1 MTTHEIRKDLNLT
14 QAEFAYRFNIPLG
27 TVRNW
32 DARGCM
38 PIYIYNILSEY
49 KSILNLCLDLES
61 EFSKAREIYEN
72 VSERDDFHIAAL
84 DTYYDSIDW
93 NL

>member
-1 MTTHEIRKDLNLT
+1 MTSHEIRKDLNLT
-14 QAEFAYRFNIPLG
+14 QEEFAYRFNIPLG

-49 KSILNLCLDLES
+49 KSILNLCTDLES
-61 EFSKAREIYEN
+61 AFSNVREIYEN
-72 VSERDDFHIAAL
+72 VRDTDGLHIVEL
-84 DTYYDSIDW
+84 DRYYDFIDW